1 MSDIALVC
9 IGSILHAVTFTV
21 GILVGT
27 SLRKDVRNDSNE
39 GTKKD
44 EGWWHQ
50 PVSAGNQGGSS
61 SRGPGGAKP
70 VATAHLPVSA
80 PVGRGSVWE

>member
-27 SLRKDVRNDSNE
+27 SLRKDVRNDNDE
-39 GTKKD
+39 GTK
-44 EGWWHQ
+44 EAGWWHQ
-50 PVSAGNQGGSS
+50 PVSTGNQGGSL
-61 SRGPGGAKP
+61 SRGPGGADK